1 MTWWISEFSRR
12 GIVYKLRKRVI
23 PNLHHLRASE
33 IRTCAACQRLTV
45 IVSLG
50 PNDEF
55 RLCLRCRANLR
66 YEMLAEHIRS
76 CLPDLST
83 VDVLELDFSS
93 PLRAL
98 LAQAHAYTRSYY
110 RAGIAPG
117 TPRDDGAI
125 CQDITRLTFPDE
137 SLDLIVS
144 SDVLE
149 HVPDAHAAFR
159 ETARVLKPGGMHVFT
174 VPPRSATKP
183 RALLKD
189 GAIDFV
195 MPAEYHYD
203 PLDPAGVL
211 SFWDYGPDIAE
222 VLPVPALDFRIAS
235 GPKGPSNRIVWEA
248 RKRRTQGMADAHRV
262 SPAA

>member
-1 MTWWISEFSRR
+1 MAWWIAEFSRP
-12 GIVYKLRKRVI
+12 GVVQKIRKRVI
-23 PNLHHLRASE
+23 PNLRYLPASE
-33 IRTCAACQRLTV
+33 LRTCAACQRLTV
-45 IVSLG
+45 ILSLG
-50 PNDEF
+50 PNEEF

-66 YEMLAEHIRS
+66 YEMLAEYIRWL
-76 CLPDLST
+76 LPDMSA
-83 VDVLELDFSS
+83 VDVLELAFSS
-93 PLRAL
+93 PLRSL
-98 LAQAHAYTRSYY
+98 LSQARAYTRSFY
-110 RAGIAPG
+110 RPGIAPG
-117 TPRDDGAI
+117 TPRGDGAI

-159 ETARVLKPGGMHVFT
+159 ETARVLKPGGVHVFT

-183 RALLKD
+183 RAIIKN

-211 SFWDYGPDIAE
+211 AFWDYGPDIAS
-222 VLPVPALDFRIAS
+222 VLPVPALDFKIVR
-235 GPKGPSNRIVWEA
+235 GPRGQDNRIVWEA
-248 RKRRTQGMADAHRV
+248 RKRAI
-262 SPAA
+262 